1 MKLPF
6 FPLTFFSIQ
15 RHVQVLR
22 LFYLPLKE
30 NKNRKQHDQITL
42 QSPHLFQQL
51 VTGQYISPRLG
62 SKDAM
67 QDIEGN

>member
-1 MKLPF
+1 M
-6 FPLTFFSIQ
+6 
-15 RHVQVLR
+15 LR